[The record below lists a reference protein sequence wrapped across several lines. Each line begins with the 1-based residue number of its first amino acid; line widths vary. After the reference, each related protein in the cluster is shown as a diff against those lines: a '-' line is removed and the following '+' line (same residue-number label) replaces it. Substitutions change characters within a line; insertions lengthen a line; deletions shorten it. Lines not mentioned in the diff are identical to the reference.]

1 MRHSRYAIL
10 KWLTPGLQI
19 KRWLALLLVGITV
32 LAVGLA
38 QVIVTLYRA
47 NDLPALIYYVTL
59 HFLPIWARVGVAAVV
74 GLGSIILA
82 LYELNR
88 SFLAPLALRQRE
100 SWLDMAVARNRRQR
114 GLKVVAI
121 GGGTGLPSV
130 LRGLKAYTGNI
141 TAIVTVADDG
151 GSSGKLRRE
160 LGVLPPGDLRNN
172 ITALAN
178 DEDMMAQLF
187 QYRFANGGLE
197 GHSLGNLFLTALA
210 SITGSMDRA
219 VAETGRVLAIEG
231 RVLPATL
238 KDITLMAEVQMPGEL
253 HTRRVSGE
261 SQIPESG
268 GKIERVFLQPDHA
281 PAYPEAIR
289 AILSADL
296 IVIGPGSLFTSIL
309 PSLLVNGIVEA
320 SRASRAF
327 KVYVCNVATQHGETD
342 GFSVTDHIAALERHV
357 GQDVFDAVLANNSY
371 PSKNKGKHT
380 HYVLPSAND
389 DPVHLR
395 YQVLWA
401 DLTDPERPWRH
412 DSIKLAQ
419 ALLAAHHD
427 AMQTALVHV
436 GMTGNKIGLS
446 QS

>member
-1 MRHSRYAIL
+1 MRHSRHAIM

-19 KRWLALLLVGITV
+19 KRWLALLLVGITL
-32 LAVGLA
+32 LAIGFA

-47 NDLPALIYYVTL
+47 NELPALVYSITL
-59 HFLPIWARVGVAAVV
+59 HFLPVWVRVAVAAVV
-74 GLGSIILA
+74 GFGSIILA

-100 SWLDMAVARNRRQR
+100 SWLDMAVAHNRRQR

-121 GGGTGLPSV
+121 GGGTGLPAV
-130 LRGLKAYTGNI
+130 LRGLKTYTSNI

-178 DEDMMAQLF
+178 DEDLMAQLL
-187 QYRFANGGLE
+187 QYRFTSGGLE
-197 GHSLGNLFLTALA
+197 GHSLGNLFLSALA
-210 SITGSMDRA
+210 GITGSMDRA
-219 VAETGRVLAIEG
+219 VAETARVLAIEG

-238 KDITLMAEVQMPGEL
+238 KDITLTAEVEMPGEEQ
-253 HTRRVSGE
+253 TRHVSGE

-268 GKIERVFLQPDHA
+268 GKIQRVFLQPDHA

-296 IVIGPGSLFTSIL
+296 IVMGPGSLFTSIL

-320 SRASRAF
+320 IRASRAS
-327 KVYVCNVATQHGETD
+327 KVYVCNVATQQGETE
-342 GFSVTDHIAALERHV
+342 GFSVADHVTALERHI
-357 GQDVFDAVLANNSY
+357 GQDVFNAVLANNSY
-371 PSKNKGKHT
+371 PSKNKGSQT
-380 HYVLPSAND
+380 HYVLPSADD
-389 DPVHLR
+389 DPVHQR
-395 YQVLWA
+395 YQVHWA
-401 DLTDPERPWRH
+401 DLTDTERPWRH

-419 ALLAAHHD
+419 ALLAVHHD
-427 AMQTALVHV
+427 ATQTALVHV
-436 GMTGNKIGLS
+436 GMAGNPIGLS